1 MILTPNLQIISCDDT
16 LFDAI
21 RMGNNVLG
29 RVMGVN
35 VPRKWTEFRDTFTPS
50 YHRWKAHPPLRD
62 WWVYLIVHTG
72 DNLLIGSC
80 GYKGEPDSN
89 GYVEIGYEIMDS
101 HRGKGLG
108 TEIAQGLVDH
118 AFTHRAVHKVIAH
131 TVREE
136 NASCSILQKVGF
148 QHIEDVLDTEEG
160 PLWRWEITR
169 TSHKPA

>member
-1 MILTPNLQIISCDDT
+1 MILTPSLQIISCDDT

-35 VPRKWTEFRDTFTPS
+35 VPKRWTEFRDTFTPS

-62 WWVYLIVHTG
+62 WWVYLIVHKG
-72 DNLLIGSC
+72 DNMLIGSC

-89 GYVEIGYEIMDS
+89 GYVEIGYEIMES
-101 HRGKGLG
+101 HRKMGLG
-108 TEIAQGLVDH
+108 TETARALVDH
-118 AFTHRAVHKVIAH
+118 AFSHRAVHKVIAH

-148 QHIEDVLDTEEG
+148 LHIEDIDDSEEG

-169 TSHKPA
+169 QAH